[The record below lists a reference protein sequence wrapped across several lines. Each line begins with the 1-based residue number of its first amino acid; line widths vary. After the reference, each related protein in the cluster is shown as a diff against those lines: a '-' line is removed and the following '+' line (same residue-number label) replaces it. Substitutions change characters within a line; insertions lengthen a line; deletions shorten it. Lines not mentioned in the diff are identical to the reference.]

1 MFSINVD
8 ENISVKCLHSVT
20 HQDYTL
26 QLREIQLRDS
36 EMFQHK
42 QIIGKDTTH
51 EQVQYCVVVIN
62 TQKNRKQNQ
71 LNQ

>member
-20 HQDYTL
+20 HQDYSL
-26 QLREIQLRDS
+26 QLREIQLRNS

-42 QIIGKDTTH
+42 QIIEKDTTH
-51 EQVQYCVVVIN
+51 EQVQNCVVVIN
-62 TQKNRKQNQ
+62 TQK
-71 LNQ
+71 